1 MANRCDLSPQRG
13 SRTPDFVEKETHLGV
28 LHHSPRRPSSSLSA
42 STRTS
47 YSTGITGEEE
57 GSPSRILAKRESLQS
72 LGSIGPLQEFF
83 ARQGIAASERPT
95 TRGAGGFAL
104 GPAAAASLEAT
115 SPDAKSGLPAA
126 RRSASEAGTS
136 SLAPSEIPA
145 STWKGKSI
153 RDTPKPAE
161 ADLSRL
167 WPLMIHALA
176 QTCHDWE
183 LPQAITTV
191 SLPQAD
197 DSVISEDLISSTTK
211 TIRAVRN
218 FFFAVPPTALA
229 SSRASTSPS
238 PTATPTRTLRRKSS
252 MQFREEDVDIV
263 KPRNAFKRS
272 SMISKTTSPESMLQ
286 KMAAAGKEDSPGRST
301 PTKVAPPSSFVPFE
315 TMQDRRKSTL
325 LSSPSPMSRRAASE
339 SGGERL
345 VSGVVAAAESPQSS
359 EQREEEDPLVSL
371 RSCALGVLSMLQSLQ
386 DELVPG
392 EGVEDKQQIVAEYLG
407 QVDGLVGMLVK
418 TQHLRKYI
426 DADNTKTSVASTEP
440 SGKQL
445 STSIG
450 DKTKAKESIP
460 TWAQPSFHGSD
471 LQRTFHL
478 LRDILPEQT
487 CSLPNPNISSS
498 GPRILLDSLSDGYIL
513 CHAFNAALCRSYRAW
528 GFIPSSNIHDLTASS
543 SAMLVKSSAE
553 DAKPQGDVK
562 LRPPGWT
569 FRRVENLNRFAA
581 AVTLRYG
588 IRLLPLIPTSSANGM
603 TRAATDRNKKP
614 VDGLTFD
621 AAIVVRKDPGWEA
634 ILQGLVVAWVGSVV
648 QEEQSD

>member
-1 MANRCDLSPQRG
+1 MANHSG
-13 SRTPDFVEKETHLGV
+13 SLPRLGSGTPDLVEKETHLGV
-28 LHHSPRRPSSSLSA
+28 LNESPRRPSSSLSA

-57 GSPSRILAKRESLQS
+57 ASPSRILAKRESLQS

-115 SPDAKSGLPAA
+115 TPDVKSGSPAA
-126 RRSASEAGTS
+126 RRSASEASTS
-136 SLAPSEIPA
+136 SFAPSAIPA

-176 QTCHDWE
+176 QTCYDWE
-183 LPQAITTV
+183 LPQAITAV
-191 SLPQAD
+191 PLPEAD
-197 DSVISEDLISSTTK
+197 DSVIPEDLINSTTK

-218 FFFAVPPTALA
+218 FFFAVPPTALDA
-229 SSRASTSPS
+229 SSRAS
-238 PTATPTRTLRRKSS
+238 TATPTRTLRRKSS

-263 KPRNAFKRS
+263 KPKNAFKRS

-286 KMAAAGKEDSPGRST
+286 KMAAAGKDDSPGRST
-301 PTKVAPPSSFVPFE
+301 PTKMAPPSSFVPFE
-315 TMQDRRKSTL
+315 TMQDRRKSTM
-325 LSSPSPMSRRAASE
+325 LSSPSPMTRRAASE

-345 VSGVVAAAESPQSS
+345 VAGVVAAAESPHQS

-386 DELVPG
+386 DEPVPG
-392 EGVEDKQQIVAEYLG
+392 EGVEDKQQVVAEYLAK
-407 QVDGLVGMLVK
+407 VDSLLGMLVK
-418 TQHLRKYI
+418 SQHLRKYI
-426 DADNTKTSVASTEP
+426 DATDTARPGSASSEP
-440 SGKQL
+440 SVKQP
-445 STSIG
+445 STSTG
-450 DKTKAKESIP
+450 DKIKSKDSIP
-460 TWAQPSFHGSD
+460 TWAQPSFHGTD

-478 LRDILPEQT
+478 LRDILPEQSR
-487 CSLPNPNISSS
+487 SLPNPNISSS
-498 GPRILLDSLSDGYIL
+498 GPRILLDSLSDGYVL
-513 CHAFNAALCRSYRAW
+513 CHAFNAALRRSYRAW
-528 GFIPSSNIHDLTASS
+528 GFIPSSNIHDLTVSG
-543 SAMLVKSSAE
+543 SAVVHKSNPEEAPS
-553 DAKPQGDVK
+553 DIK

-588 IRLLPLIPTSSANGM
+588 MRLLPLPPSSSPNGM
-603 TRAATDRNKKP
+603 TRAATDRGKKP
-614 VDGLTFD
+614 VEGLPFD
-621 AAIVVRKDPGWEA
+621 AAMVVRKDPGWEA
-634 ILQGLVVAWVGSVV
+634 ILEGLVVAWVGSVV